1 MSNVEYTTIFFPD
14 AMLETVRSTSLPLFM
29 ANVYCLMAGPVKNL
43 WLKDS
48 MLWLE
53 LNALRKQVQKVAVE
67 TCLTLVD
74 VAIIRHIGVHHK
86 NNAVVQNALAS
97 NLKQF
102 ILGVTGNV
110 ELSKEFLHRN
120 SNFMASSED
129 NKAGSRF
136 MRKVLHTRDR
146 STGELRINFAQAI
159 MDCEDRFLDEDDKQ
173 FLLRILKSLAR
184 GNLVMVKKVAP
195 KTSAAAASTNNN

>member
-1 MSNVEYTTIFFPD
+1 MD
-14 AMLETVRSTSLPLFM
+14 
-29 ANVYCLMAGPVKNL
+29 
-43 WLKDS
+43 
-48 MLWLE
+48 
-53 LNALRKQVQKVAVE
+53 

-74 VAIIRHIGVHHK
+74 VAIIRSIGAHSQMY
-86 NNAVVQNALAS
+86 AVVQNALAS

-136 MRKVLHTRDR
+136 MRKVLDTRDEE
-146 STGELRINFAQAI
+146 TGELRVNFA
-159 MDCEDRFLDEDDKQ
+159 
-173 FLLRILKSLAR
+173 
-184 GNLVMVKKVAP
+184 
-195 KTSAAAASTNNN
+195 